1 MVTTIIAIYGA
12 VVATVSTLLGA
23 WYFTRSGPRLQAQ
36 ASVDPVAIGERI
48 DKEWDDISNILLEV
62 WNAGRA
68 EVTIDISSL
77 MINPGNNYHIVCP
90 FQPCEDPSPDY
101 DPLLNDPPDLDGPEL
116 PVRIPGHSG
125 ERWLIGGIDPR
136 PRIDRP
142 WTSATLTVVL
152 EVGGRR
158 IVKVPV
164 EDGTYR
170 KIKRRYILKPVS
182 SQE

>member
-1 MVTTIIAIYGA
+1 MLTTIIAIYGA
-12 VVATVSTLLGA
+12 VVATASTALGA
-23 WYFTRSGPRLQAQ
+23 WYFARSGPRLQAQ
-36 ASVDPVAIGERI
+36 PSVDPVAIGERI

-62 WNAGRA
+62 WIAGRA
-68 EVTIDISSL
+68 EVTVDISSL
-77 MINPGNNYHIVCP
+77 MINPGNNHHIICP
-90 FQPCEDPSPDY
+90 FEGCEDASPDY
-101 DPLLNDPPDLDGPEL
+101 ELPDLDGPEL
-116 PVRIPGHSG
+116 PIRIPGHSG

-136 PRIDRP
+136 SRINEQ

>member
-12 VVATVSTLLGA
+12 VAATVSTLLGA
-23 WYFTRSGPRLQAQ
+23 WYFARSGPSLQAQ
-36 ASVDPVAIGERI
+36 ASVDSVAIGEEI
-48 DKEWDDISNILLEV
+48 DREWDDIRHILLQV

-68 EVTIDISSL
+68 EVTVDISSL
-77 MINPGNNYHIVCP
+77 MINPGNNYHVICP
-90 FQPCEDPSPDY
+90 FQGCEDARPDY
-101 DPLLNDPPDLDGPEL
+101 NPPDLDGPEL

-125 ERWLIGGIDPR
+125 ERWLIGCIDPR
-136 PRIDRP
+136 SVIDRP
-142 WTSATLTVVL
+142 WTTATLSVML
-152 EVGGRR
+152 IVGGRR

-164 EDGTYR
+164 EDGSYR